1 MKGRASLVICL
12 LGLLHASYGQID
24 YDSCIIKLTKAQL
37 ITEIARYS
45 EQWKND
51 SLAKNGFRKFF
62 GKEFLWCSGDQL
74 KGMKWNELR
83 TYLGRPHFFYDSK
96 KYSYLQ
102 KGQVNYR
109 YVLFAYRS
117 YRQFKDLGN
126 IILDITVLNGMVE
139 RVALQEVDG

>member
-1 MKGRASLVICL
+1 MKRLVILFIYL
-12 LGLLHASYGQID
+12 LGLLRSSYGQID

-37 ITEIARYS
+37 LNEISRYS

-74 KGMKWNELR
+74 NGMQWSDLR
-83 TYLGRPHFFYDSK
+83 SYLGRPHFSYDSK
-96 KYSYLQ
+96 RYNYMQ
-102 KGQVNYR
+102 KGQVTYR

-126 IILDITVLNGMVE
+126 ILLDITVLNGIVE
-139 RVALQEVDG
+139 RVGLQEFDG